1 MVGPRLEPI
10 VVHARLG
17 SRGEGPSLHN
27 PAAIRCVRAP
37 ATGGSGPI
45 PAMDGPMDPSDLNR
59 TEKWLV
65 IVGYLPI
72 IALGLLFLLA

>member
-1 MVGPRLEPI
+1 
-10 VVHARLG
+10 
-17 SRGEGPSLHN
+17 
-27 PAAIRCVRAP
+27 
-37 ATGGSGPI
+37 
-45 PAMDGPMDPSDLNR
+45 MDPSELNR

>member
-1 MVGPRLEPI
+1 MIGPRLEPV
-10 VVHARLG
+10 VVHARLEP
-17 SRGEGPSLHN
+17 RGEGSSLHVA
-27 PAAIRCVRAP
+27 AAIRCVRAP
-37 ATGGSGPI
+37 ATGASGPI
-45 PAMDGPMDPSDLNR
+45 PAMDGPMDPSELSR